1 LCCREITAIC
11 ILTPRHMESSP
22 LAPRRVETRRRVP
35 GDAYVLRR
43 RQPFYATVRSRA
55 ARVVLPHVE
64 SISMHAFLFSIDQS
78 RRRDNS
84 VNCCSVLSV
93 PGSSLVIHSLPTRQG
108 LVLINPRISPLS
120 YWQWKCQSLIF
131 YDFFFQNSPVKGST
145 QFFFQ
150 NSPVR
155 AAGLLPLLPQRND
168 IFSLSL
174 VAANNSTTTNFA

>member
-1 LCCREITAIC
+1 
-11 ILTPRHMESSP
+11 
-22 LAPRRVETRRRVP
+22 
-35 GDAYVLRR
+35 VLRR

-131 YDFFFQNSPVKGST
+131 YDFFFKILLSKVVHN
-145 QFFFQ
+145 FFFKILLSEQ
-150 NSPVR
+150 QGSCLSCPKETTSSPS
-155 AAGLLPLLPQRND
+155 LLLL
-168 IFSLSL
+168 L
-174 VAANNSTTTNFA
+174 TTLPRRRTSPK